1 MGKTSHF
8 FGSAEAECFY
18 LRGMNEGKNP
28 KGVGTND
35 GQSSSTSSSLLK
47 EICWIQVGLAHFESN
62 ATYRYIFNMHLE
74 SDGPKE
80 LEGAFTSQSVS

>member
-1 MGKTSHF
+1 MMGKV
-8 FGSAEAECFY
+8 
-18 LRGMNEGKNP
+18 LKNLKFHP
-28 KGVGTND
+28 K
-35 GQSSSTSSSLLK
+35 K
-47 EICWIQVGLAHFESN
+47 ICRIQVGVAHFESN